1 MKPSQTTIQTPIER
15 QGVGI
20 NTGRPVTLRLRPAEP
35 DTGLRF
41 LRTDLPDAPAIPATL
56 DSLAPKPR
64 RTVLR
69 NGEAEV
75 EMVEHL
81 LAAVSAFGIDN
92 LVAGLD
98 ARELP
103 IGDGSAKL
111 FAEML
116 TEAGTV
122 EQGKPRRLLSL
133 RKPITVTEGGGTV
146 VALPASEGLEVSYTL
161 DFDDI
166 DMPPQHYEASVSREV
181 FVDEIASAR
190 TFVRERQARALLDQ
204 GFGKAATADL
214 VVVIRDDGSI
224 LDSELRY
231 PDEPAR
237 HKVLDLLGDLRL
249 AGPGLQ
255 ARVLAVKSGHAANV
269 RLVERIL
276 REAAPPDA
284 LGLDIRDI
292 LSVVPHR
299 YPFLLV
305 DRVVHIEPGTRATAI
320 KNLTINEPFF
330 QGHFPGRPM
339 MPGVL
344 MIECMAQ
351 AGGLLLYQRCVDA
364 NLVAQLMSVDG
375 AKFRRP
381 VVPGDQLRVEV
392 EAVRMGSRTC
402 KVAARATVD
411 EELAAEAVITFV
423 LIETPPSD

>member
-1 MKPSQTTIQTPIER
+1 
-15 QGVGI
+15 
-20 NTGRPVTLRLRPAEP
+20 AEP
-35 DTGLRF
+35 DTGVRF
-41 LRTDLPDAPAIPATL
+41 VRTDLPDAPAIPAAL
-56 DSLAPKPR
+56 DSLAPRPR

-69 NGEAEV
+69 NGEAQV

-92 LVAGLD
+92 LTAELD
-98 ARELP
+98 ASELP
-103 IGDGSAKL
+103 IGDGSATL
-111 FAEML
+111 FAAML
-116 TEAGTV
+116 AEAGV
-122 EQGKPRRLLSL
+122 AEQDEPRRLLSL
-133 RKPITVTEGGGTV
+133 RKPITVTEGGGTL
-146 VALPASEGLEVSYTL
+146 VALPANEGLAVSYTL
-161 DFDDI
+161 DLDDI
-166 DMPPQHYEASVSREV
+166 DMAAQHYEATISREV
-181 FVDEIASAR
+181 FVDEIAPAR
-190 TFVRERQARALLDQ
+190 TFVREREAKKLLEQ
-204 GFGKAATADL
+204 GFGRAATADL

-237 HKVLDLLGDLRL
+237 HKALDLLGDLRL

-269 RLVERIL
+269 RLVRRIL

-305 DRVVHIEPGTRATAI
+305 DRVVHIEPGVRATAI
-320 KNLTINEPFF
+320 KNVTVNEPFF

-351 AGGLLLYQRCVDA
+351 ASGLLLYQRCADA
-364 NLVAQLMSVDG
+364 NLIAQLVSVDG

-381 VVPGDQLRVEV
+381 VVPGDQLGVEV
-392 EAVRMGSRTC
+392 EALRMGSRTC

-411 EELAAEAVITFV
+411 DELAAQAVITFV
-423 LIETPPSD
+423 LVETPPSD